1 VLGALAIG
9 LAPVPDG
16 IGLAPVADAIA
27 APAIAAEP
35 TGPAKPDA
43 PSYHFEN
50 LQALDRLPW
59 FETSPEGRL
68 RVKDPTIGPIID
80 CHAHLALGFG
90 PPLQVDLHAAT
101 PTTEHYL
108 PTCCPVDL
116 EPYANRNFSPDQLQ
130 ALTRDLTVDS
140 LGPGGMRRTHTAPNL
155 LAEMNDL
162 GIRRTLLLAI
172 DMPFASDNAGSVL
185 EVAAKE
191 PRFIPFGSVHPH
203 GFGAHGRLDAQAAAG
218 ARGLKFHPAVQMT
231 RPDDAR
237 AMSLYKRAGEKKL
250 VVFWHCGPVGIEMPL
265 GRELSQ
271 VSRYER
277 PIAENPDVTFVL
289 GHAGA
294 LQADQALKLA
304 RRYPNVYLEL
314 SSQGL
319 PTVKKLIAEAPED
332 RLLFGSDWP
341 FYHAAVPLAK
351 VLIATEGRPT
361 LRRKVLH
368 DNAARLLGLPLAD
381 KTP

>member
-1 VLGALAIG
+1 MTRWLALGLIAALA
-9 LAPVPDG
+9 L
-16 IGLAPVADAIA
+16 A
-27 APAIAAEP
+27 APARAEE
-35 TGPAKPDA
+35 PAG
-43 PSYHFEN
+43 SYRFEN

-59 FETSPEGRL
+59 FETGADGRL
-68 RVKDPTIGPIID
+68 RLKDRSVGPIID
-80 CHAHLALGFG
+80 FHAHLALGFG
-90 PPLQVDLHAAT
+90 PPLQVDLRSAT

-116 EPYANRNFSPDQLQ
+116 EPYANRNFSSDQLE
-130 ALTRDLTVDS
+130 ALTHDLTIES

-155 LAEMNDL
+155 LAEMDDL
-162 GIRRTLLLAI
+162 GIRQTVLLAI
-172 DMPFASDNAGSVL
+172 DMPFASDNAGAVL
-185 EVAAKE
+185 AVSANE
-191 PRFIPFGSVHPH
+191 PRFVPFGSVHPH
-203 GFGAHGRLDAQAAAG
+203 AFGAHGRLEAQATAG
-218 ARGLKFHPAVQMT
+218 ARGLKFHPAVQVF
-231 RPDDAR
+231 RPDDKQAQ
-237 AMSLYKRAGEKKL
+237 ALYRHAGERQL
-250 VVFWHCGPVGIEMPL
+250 IVFWHSGPVGIELPL

-271 VSRYER
+271 MKYYER
-277 PIAENPDVTFVL
+277 PIADNPHVKFVL

-294 LQADQALKLA
+294 LQADQALALA

-319 PTVKKLIAEAPED
+319 PTVRRLITEGPAD

-368 DNAARLLGLPLAD
+368 DNAARLLGLPVA
-381 KTP
+381 P